1 MTAFLK
7 MHGLGNDFAVFDAR
21 DGSLVLDEATAK
33 AVADRRFGIGCDQVI
48 VIGRGVNGA
57 DATMRI
63 LNADGGE
70 VEACGNATRCV
81 AQLLMEE
88 RDAGSVKI
96 DTPGGLLLC
105 SDAGSGLVTV
115 DMGKPEFDWTKIP
128 LSREVDTKRFS
139 LRLDP
144 PPRDVLPG
152 DVLPRDATRRDPSS
166 KWRGEVM
173 ASALATGNPHCVFFV
188 DDADSEP
195 VETIGPVVEHHP
207 MFPARVNVE
216 FVTVRSRKE
225 LRMRVWERG
234 VGVTKACGTGAC
246 AAAIAAMRRGLADRK
261 VDVVLDG
268 GTLTI
273 EWTADDHMLM
283 TGPAALAYRGDV
295 DLAALVP

>member
-21 DGSLVLDEATAK
+21 DGSIVLDEATAK

-48 VIGRGVNGA
+48 VIGRGTSGA

-88 RDAGSVKI
+88 RDVASVKI
-96 DTPGGLLLC
+96 DTPGGLLVC

-115 DMGKPEFDWTKIP
+115 DMGKPEFDWKKIP
-128 LSREVDTKRFS
+128 LGRDVDTNRFAFEVDGNA
-139 LRLDP
+139 LE
-144 PPRDVLPG
+144 
-152 DVLPRDATRRDPSS
+152 ASS
-166 KWRGEVM
+166 
-173 ASALATGNPHCVFFV
+173 LATGNPHCVLFV
-188 DDADSEP
+188 DDAEAAPLSEL
-195 VETIGPVVEHHP
+195 GPKIEHHP
-207 MFPARVNVE
+207 LFPARVNVE
-216 FVTVRSRKE
+216 FVSVRSRKE

-246 AAAIAAMRRGLADRK
+246 AAAVAAMRRGLAERK
-261 VDVVLDG
+261 VDVLLDG
-268 GTLTI
+268 GTLAI
-273 EWTADDHMLM
+273 EWSVDDHMLM
-283 TGPAALAYRGDV
+283 TGPATLAYRGNV
-295 DLAALVP
+295 DLAALTA

>member
-21 DGSLVLDEATAK
+21 NGSLALDRATAK

-48 VIGRGVNGA
+48 VIGKSADGA
-57 DATMRI
+57 DATMQI

-88 RDAGSVKI
+88 RDTASVKI
-96 DTPGGLLLC
+96 DTPGGLLVC
-105 SDAGSGLVTV
+105 SDAGAGLVTV
-115 DMGKPEFDWTKIP
+115 DMGKPEFDWKKIP
-128 LSREVDTKRFS
+128 LAQDVDTNGFE
-139 LRLDP
+139 LRLTP
-144 PPRDVLPG
+144 PLAGGVAARS
-152 DVLPRDATRRDPSS
+152 AA
-166 KWRGEVM
+166 GEDDHFL
-173 ASALATGNPHCVFFV
+173 ASTLATGNPHCVLFV
-188 DDADSEP
+188 DDADTAE
-195 VETIGPVVEHHP
+195 VATLGPRIEHHA

-216 FVTVRSRKE
+216 FATVKSRTR

-234 VGVTKACGTGAC
+234 TGITSACGTGAC
-246 AAAIAAMRRGLADRK
+246 ATAIAAMRRGFTDRK

-273 EWTADDHMLM
+273 EWRADDHMLM
-283 TGPAALAYRGDV
+283 TGPATLAYRGDV
-295 DLAALVP
+295 DLAALVA

>member
-21 DGSLVLDEATAK
+21 NGGIVLDEATAK

-48 VIGRGVNGA
+48 VIGKSANGA

-88 RDAGSVKI
+88 RDVAIVKI
-96 DTPGGLLLC
+96 DTPGGLLVC
-105 SDAGSGLVTV
+105 SDAGGGLVTV
-115 DMGKPEFDWTKIP
+115 DMGKPEFDWKKIP
-128 LSREVDTKRFS
+128 LAKDVDTNRFAFTVDGS
-139 LRLDP
+139 TFE
-144 PPRDVLPG
+144 G
-152 DVLPRDATRRDPSS
+152 
-166 KWRGEVM
+166 
-173 ASALATGNPHCVFFV
+173 SAVATGNPHCVLFV
-188 DDADSEP
+188 EDADKAP
-195 VETIGPVVEHHP
+195 VAALGPKIEHHAL
-207 MFPARVNVE
+207 FPARVNVE
-216 FVTVRSRKE
+216 FVTARSRKE

-234 VGVTKACGTGAC
+234 VGITSACGTGAC
-246 AAAIAAMRRGLADRK
+246 ASAVAAMRRGLADRK

-283 TGPAALAYRGDV
+283 TGPATLAYRGEV
-295 DLAALVP
+295 DLAALIA